1 MTDNI
6 INQAAL
12 QTAPG
17 QQLEFGNT
25 DLPVPGANEVLIR
38 NAAIAINPLDWL
50 LQDYALLPWLSYP
63 AILGS
68 DIAGTIVAVGSGVQ
82 RLKVGDRVLGQA
94 VGTTVNEKSQG
105 AFQQYTIVLEHL
117 TAPIPDRMEFSDAAV
132 LPLGL
137 GTAAGGL
144 YGEKMLALTPP
155 SHSPVVKDE
164 VVLVW
169 GGSSSVGVN
178 AIQLAVASGYEV
190 LTTASASNAEMLK
203 SLGASAV
210 FDHARPSIVEDVVK
224 AMQGKRLAGTLHA
237 TGDMAASFAVVGRSE
252 GKRLVATT
260 LPASADLPE
269 GVEARHIAGTSL
281 KDDAVGPMI
290 YRDFLPQA
298 LENGSFVSAPP
309 AKIVG
314 HGLEALQG
322 ALQVL
327 KAGVSATKVVV
338 TLD

>member
-1 MTDNI
+1 MTDKITNK
-6 INQAAL
+6 AAW
-12 QTAPG
+12 QVAPG
-17 QQLEFGNT
+17 KQLEFGTT
-25 DLPVPGANEVLIR
+25 DVPVPGANEVLVR
-38 NAAIAINPLDWL
+38 NSAIAINPLDWL
-50 LQDYALLPWLSYP
+50 LQDYALLPWLTYP

-82 RLKVGDRVLGQA
+82 RLKIGDRVLGQA
-94 VGTTVNEKSQG
+94 VGTTVNEKAQG
-105 AFQQYTIVLEHL
+105 AFQQYTIVPEHL
-117 TAPIPDRMEFSDAAV
+117 TAPIPDRMEFSEAAV

-137 GTAAGGL
+137 GTAASGL
-144 YGEKMLALTPP
+144 YGEKMLALAPP

-164 VVLVW
+164 VVLIW

-178 AIQLAVASGYEV
+178 AIQLAVASGYRV
-190 LTTASASNAEMLK
+190 FTTASASNAEMLK

-210 FDHARPSIVEDVVK
+210 FDHASPSIVDEVLE
-224 AMQGKRLAGTLHA
+224 AMQGIRLAGTLHA
-237 TGDMAASFAVVGRSE
+237 TGDMATSFAVVGRSE
-252 GKRLVATT
+252 GSRLVAAT

-298 LENGSFVSAPP
+298 LESGSFVSAPP
-309 AKIVG
+309 AKIAG
-314 HGLEALQG
+314 HGLEALQV
-322 ALQVL
+322 ALQIL